1 MVSTL
6 SVFVNLLKEPQ
17 EQIFYLLMIKEEYI
31 APTIEVIDIV
41 LEKGFAA
48 STSDFQDGGV
58 F

>member
-6 SVFVNLLKEPQ
+6 SVFVNLLQEPQ
-17 EQIFYLLMIKEEYI
+17 EQIFYLFMVKEEYI

-41 LEKGFAA
+41 LEKGFAT
-48 STSDFQDGGV
+48 STSDFEDWGN

>member
-6 SVFVNLLKEPQ
+6 SVFVNLLKESQ
-17 EQIFYLLMIKEEYI
+17 EQIFYLFMIKEEYI

-41 LEKGFAA
+41 LEKGFAT
-48 STSDFQDGGV
+48 STSDFEDWGN